1 MVLPTAAAASMLP
14 VFLTLLL
21 MSVCTVLAEAAMPLE
36 DIDRAEVEADMRTA
50 REDLAEAK
58 DDNERVRL
66 EQAIAVGEAKIAALD
81 SPVY

>member
-1 MVLPTAAAASMLP
+1 
-14 VFLTLLL
+14 
-21 MSVCTVLAEAAMPLE
+21 MPLE